1 MGHNVKFSELFNGY
15 AYIQLTAHV
24 LRSHSCTTMGTY
36 FQTTSRK
43 KKKNSPR
50 EQKNVL
56 LLLFYF
62 PKMLLP
68 GYHAFL
74 QKLQK
79 KNYKKLPKQN
89 THL

>member
-1 MGHNVKFSELFNGY
+1 MCYGPIV
-15 AYIQLTAHV
+15 APRWAHI
-24 LRSHSCTTMGTY
+24 
-36 FQTTSRK
+36 SRPLPE